1 MRRIGRVA
9 VWIPLLWATGLWG
22 TVSCTPKKEAA
33 IKIDT
38 PPVSTPIGEPPPSN
52 YTEISMRSQDRRIP
66 VIMYH
71 DIIKERDRDAVWF
84 DCTSD
89 EFEEQMKQIQTW
101 GAVPISLDQL
111 YNHLTKGT
119 SVPDNAIVLTFDD
132 NYQGFWDRGLPILRK
147 YNYPA
152 AVFVHTGFVGHKEGL
167 HPKMDWDEL
176 KQLVKDPLITIG
188 NHTITHPA
196 DITLLPPDEQ
206 QREISDAKRDLEAH
220 LGKTVDYFAYPD
232 GKNDAITQDYVRS
245 AGHKMAFTIVNGPAE
260 ESPNI
265 VSVNRYV
272 HTRLE
277 TAWQDRTSA
286 LDGGVLGKCLMP
298 LKDAPVQYLEVEM
311 AGVKMGLVKGGQPS
325 SLMSETRE
333 EVLDFIKRTPTAV
346 AGINGGFFAMAAIAS
361 TDNKMVGPC
370 KTSDMPQV
378 VPDEEQFRW
387 AKLKNRPLVMWD
399 KTQFAIVPFVPES
412 MANIGVFADFMP
424 TMTDTF
430 LAGVW
435 LVHQGLARTR
445 EQMNTF
451 ASKDIQDARK
461 RAFLGVMPDGVT
473 VIGASLQSVSSE
485 KLAEAIAAAG
495 ISEAVLLD
503 SGFSTSLVYG
513 QSIKATGHSSIMN
526 PSRPVPHAIVLKGAL
541 DPTTANL
548 GAADAPVT
556 VVAES
561 RPRRHRRRRRKH
573 VDAAIATPP

>member
-1 MRRIGRVA
+1 MQRIGRLA
-9 VWIPLLWATGLWG
+9 VLVPLAGALGLWG
-22 TVSCTPKKEAA
+22 TVSCTPKKETPV
-33 IKIDT
+33 KIDAPPVTT
-38 PPVSTPIGEPPPSN
+38 PPAEPPPSN
-52 YTEISMRSQDRRIP
+52 YTEISMRAQDRRIP

-84 DCTSD
+84 DCTSE
-89 EFEEQMKQIQTW
+89 EFEDQMKQIQTW
-101 GAVPISLDQL
+101 GAIPISLDQL
-111 YNHLTKGT
+111 YAHLTKGVP
-119 SVPDNAIVLTFDD
+119 VPDTAIVLTFDD

-147 YNYPA
+147 YNFPA

-188 NHTITHPA
+188 NHTITHPQ

-206 QREISDAKRDLEAH
+206 QREISDAKKDLETH
-220 LGKTVDYFAYPD
+220 LGKTIDYFAYPD
-232 GKNDAITQDYVRS
+232 GKNDAISQDYVRS
-245 AGHKMAFTIVNGPAE
+245 AGHKMAFTIANGPAE

-265 VSVNRYV
+265 VAVNRYV

-277 TAWQDRTSA
+277 TAWEDRTTA
-286 LDGGVLGKCLMP
+286 LDGGVLGKCLIP
-298 LKDAPVQYLEVEM
+298 LKDGPVQYAEVEM
-311 AGVKMGLVKGGQPS
+311 AGVKVGLVKGGQPS

-333 EVLDFIKRTPTAV
+333 EVLDFIKRTPAAV

-387 AKLKNRPLVMWD
+387 AKLKNRPLVIWD

-445 EQMNTF
+445 DQMNTF

-461 RAFLGVMPDGVT
+461 RAFLGVMGDGTT

-503 SGFSTSLVYG
+503 SGFSTSLVFG
-513 QSIKATGHSSIMN
+513 QSIKATGHSSITN
-526 PSRPVPHAIVLKGAL
+526 PSRPVPHAIVLKGTL
-541 DPTTANL
+541 DPTTASL

-556 VVAES
+556 IVAEN

-573 VDAAIATPP
+573 VDATIVTPP